1 MAIGTALWI
10 VQQAAGE
17 LGLPVPNEVASSEQ
31 ETNTQMLAL
40 LNSAGFD
47 LASNFQWEELT
58 KQYNFLT
65 VLDKPS
71 YPLPAD
77 YNYFIDS
84 TGWDNTNRWPL
95 LGPVSVQE
103 WNALVA
109 AKVTAVSRTYYKLQ
123 QKEIYIWP
131 IPSLPNGQNGN
142 PPTDGRDLV
151 LTYCSVNWVEDGANP
166 GTYKD
171 TITNDLD
178 IPVLNPWLLVKYLKL
193 KMWGAKGFD
202 TTRLEAEFNII
213 FLSLSGKSKGS
224 RVLSLAPKTGAVFIG
239 VQNVPEG
246 NWIR

>member
-1 MAIGTALWI
+1 MSNTALWI
-10 VQQAAGE
+10 VQQACGE
-17 LGLPVPNEVASSEQ
+17 LGLPVPNSLTSSTQ

-40 LNSAGFD
+40 LNSAGID
-47 LASNFQWEELT
+47 IISNFQWEEMT
-58 KQYNFLT
+58 KQFNFLT
-65 VLDKPS
+65 VLDKGE
-71 YPLPAD
+71 YALPTD

-109 AKVTAVSRTYYKLQ
+109 AKVTAVSRTYYKIQ
-123 QKEIYIWP
+123 QKKIHIWP
-131 IPSLPNGQNGN
+131 IPTLPNGMNGN

-151 LTYCSVNWVEDGANP
+151 LTYGSTFWVQSGTDPLVFQDSIINDQDVPVVNA
-166 GTYKD
+166 
-171 TITNDLD
+171 
-178 IPVLNPWLLVKYLKL
+178 WLLVKFLKL

-202 TTRLEAEFNII
+202 TTALAGDFKVAFESYAA
-213 FLSLSGKSKGS
+213 KSKGS

-239 VQNVPEG
+239 VQNVPPG